1 MKGWIKLHR
10 KLLEWEWAD
19 NPIVFHLFIHLLLS
33 ANHKEKLWRGNKV
46 KKGQFITGLY
56 SLSEQT
62 GISIQSLRTALKKL
76 ELTKEITR
84 KSTNKFSIITIVKW
98 EQYQVLEQE
107 LTINQ
112 QTTNKQLTTTNN
124 DNNVKNVY
132 NISDKSDTSK
142 DNRSSKTNS
151 PLQVSNQSI
160 LKDTKGGRTKTR
172 TTKKISA
179 RLVDTL
185 LQVKKM
191 KAPDGDYTRDNIFPA
206 RSLSKKLGELI
217 KERTGK
223 DATDDDKIAR
233 FKFILNHL
241 QDFDKDN
248 ATKIS
253 YFTRNWNRIINKLTN

>member
-124 DNNVKNVY
+124 DNNVKNNKS
-132 NISDKSDTSK
+132 NINVLNKSNTNSVSK
-142 DNRSSKTNS
+142 DTAGIIEIFDIFKKINPVINYGHKTNRK
-151 PLQVSNQSI
+151 VA
-160 LKDTKGGRTKTR
+160 T
-172 TTKKISA
+172 
-179 RLVDTL
+179 
-185 LQVKKM
+185 
-191 KAPDGDYTRDNIFPA
+191 
-206 RSLSKKLGELI
+206 ELI
-217 KERTGK
+217 KKFGLDETKRLTAYAVSVQGK
-223 DATDDDKIAR
+223 NYAPTITTPYQLREKLAQLKIYHDK
-233 FKFILNHL
+233 N
-241 QDFDKDN
+241 
-248 ATKIS
+248 
-253 YFTRNWNRIINKLTN
+253 NKSKYKSI